1 MINTVKSLVEPA
13 ALRFISYIH
22 RNEAFHADPLVSR
35 TYFSSSFDQM
45 TGEKFHFPLGLGK
58 ISCADYGFVK
68 ITSFFKG
75 ISKNFP

>member
-45 TGEKFHFPLGLGK
+45 TGEKFHFQLGLGK
-58 ISCADYGFVK
+58 
-68 ITSFFKG
+68 T
-75 ISKNFP
+75 SKNINRKFSELGLKGG